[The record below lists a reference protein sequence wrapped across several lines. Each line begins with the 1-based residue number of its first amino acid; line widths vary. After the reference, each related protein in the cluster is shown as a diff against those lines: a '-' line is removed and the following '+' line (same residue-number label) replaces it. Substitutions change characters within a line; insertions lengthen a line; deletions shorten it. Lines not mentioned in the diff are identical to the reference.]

1 MPASILIA
9 DSSSSMRALIAR
21 AISVAGLPVSHCL
34 QACDAGQVLR
44 LIESRSID
52 FLLLDTHLG
61 GIDQGK
67 LLEALD
73 PRSEAVA
80 VPFMV
85 TSSDASSARIQ
96 RLLEAGA
103 RDYLLKP
110 FSIPTLCA
118 RLDTALQTVH
128 GNH

>member
-9 DSSSSMRALIAR
+9 DSSSSMRALIER
-21 AISVAGLPVSHCL
+21 AISVAGLPVSRCL
-34 QACDAGQVLR
+34 QARDAGQALR

-61 GIDQGK
+61 GIDQKK

-73 PRSEAVA
+73 PRGEATA

-118 RLDTALQTVH
+118 RLDTALRTVH
-128 GNH
+128 ANH